1 MALSQRSFE
10 TEKGAAVII
19 DRDVKAVVPTVDPE
33 LANKYRS
40 MQIPRRPKWDMKRS
54 PEEQDRMERLDFL
67 EWRRNVAKYPCV
79 ELSHRPDK
87 LRARTVRLRPLRRTW
102 KCGASFGV

>member
-40 MQIPRRPKWDMKRS
+40 MQIPRRPLWDMKRS

-67 EWRRNVAKYPCV
+67 EWRRNVAKYAWMGCFIAQTGG
-79 ELSHRPDK
+79 ELG
-87 LRARTVRLRPLRRTW
+87 RR
-102 KCGASFGV
+102 GGSL